1 MPRLEESEIKKYWQ
15 IFQSLKPENNKLTG
29 DQLSSVLKNSQLP
42 QQQLSAIWE
51 LSDID
56 NDGKLDFEEF
66 CIIMRLIFD
75 VINGKLPNVPSE
87 LPSWLI
93 PASKS
98 AIIQANKAVNQ
109 GNNNFGNDGIDDDL
123 DDDDKLSNDFDW
135 YISPTDK
142 SIYEK
147 IYDSKCDS
155 FGRIKYSSLNELYN
169 GLTNVPNSEIS
180 SAWNLINPKSF
191 ETIDKDQTLIFLH
204 ILNQRENGKRIPR
217 GVPASLRATFSK
229 EVPNY
234 DLSAQVKPS
243 ISTTTEIGKK
253 SFAEN
258 YLNKIGGGQN
268 TIINNGRN
276 EKGTDFSATQGTDWE
291 EVRLRR
297 ELQDLEKLL
306 DKVQNDTINHKH
318 NNNNN
323 NTNGDNDM
331 LIKYEFE
338 QLLKYKQD
346 QLNSTASTKN
356 NSNNST
362 DLSSIKQDIEEI
374 QNQVNTLQEYLTTK
388 NQELLKLNQQIES
401 LK

>member
-15 IFQSLKPENNKLTG
+15 IFQSLKPQNNKLTG
-29 DQLSSVLKNSQLP
+29 DQLSSILKNSQLP

-75 VINGKLPNVPSE
+75 VINGKLPNVPQE

-109 GNNNFGNDGIDDDL
+109 GNNNFGDIDDDE
-123 DDDDKLSNDFDW
+123 DDKLSNDFDW

-169 GLTNVPNSEIS
+169 GLTNVPSSEIS

-191 ETIDKDQTLIFLH
+191 ETIDKDQTLVFLH

-234 DLSAQVKPS
+234 DLLAQAKPS
-243 ISTTTEIGKK
+243 ISATTETGKK

-258 YLNKIGGGQN
+258 YLNKIGGGGGGASS
-268 TIINNGRN
+268 TINNGRN

-297 ELQDLEKLL
+297 ELQDLERLL
-306 DKVQNDTINHKH
+306 DKVQNDTKNQKDNS
-318 NNNNN
+318 NNNQDN
-323 NTNGDNDM
+323 NDM

-338 QLLKYKQD
+338 QLLKYKQN
-346 QLNSTASTKN
+346 QLNSTTNASK
-356 NSNNST
+356 NST
-362 DLSSIKQDIEEI
+362 DLSSVKQDIEEI
-374 QNQVNTLQEYLTTK
+374 QNQVNTLQEFLTTK